1 MAKQATSSTMFVFTE
16 ESVERRLPFKPVPA
30 LNNLSV
36 GTLVDARIEK
46 SISPKINEEDGS
58 ENTWEYAGIEVPS
71 LVLTFKQSLEK
82 GETKER
88 FYEHRVKVITSVGKE
103 GNEIEMKTLSALYT
117 NMYNQ
122 LRHIGNAFKGLA
134 SYNNEIGT
142 APGLDPKA
150 SASVRAEQFE
160 AFFQYWVDLFNGK
173 DADKPM
179 YKGVKLWIKLVAD
192 YSTKKFLTFPTYVGR
207 GFIERMIPN
216 TNPTI
221 ELEVQNGETIE
232 LKATEKGSKTASA
245 IGGTSNQTSAG
256 VETPAVD
263 ADIQNILNQYQ

>member
-16 ESVERRLPFKPVPA
+16 ENVERRLPFKPVPA
-30 LNNLSV
+30 FNNLCLGS
-36 GTLVDARIEK
+36 LVDVRIEN
-46 SISPKINEEDGS
+46 STSPKINEEDGS

-88 FYEHRVKVITSVGKE
+88 IYEHRFKVITSVGKE
-103 GNEIEMKTLSALYT
+103 GNEIDMKTLSALYMNT
-117 NMYNQ
+117 YNQ

-134 SYNNEIGT
+134 NYNNEIGT
-142 APGLDPKA
+142 APGIDPKA
-150 SASVRAEQFE
+150 SASVRAEQFR

-173 DADKPM
+173 DVEKPM

-192 YSTKKFLTFPTYVGR
+192 YSTKKYLAFPTYVGR
-207 GFIERMIPN
+207 GFIERVIPN
-216 TNPTI
+216 ANPTI
-221 ELEVQNGETIE
+221 EIEIQNGETVE
-232 LKATEKGSKTASA
+232 LKATEKGSKTASSIA
-245 IGGTSNQTSAG
+245 GSSNQTGVG